1 MSVLNTEDKLYHIG
15 LSKADIQG
23 AKYAILPGDP
33 GRVEKIAAFFDDP
46 QPLAQNR
53 EYTSYIGTLGGEKVL
68 RVSTGIGGPSAAICV
83 EELFQLGVTNFIRVG
98 TCGGMQM
105 DVLAGDNIVV
115 TGAIRM
121 EGTSKEYLPIEF
133 PAVADLDI
141 SLALREAAKKLGLRY
156 HTGVVQCKD
165 SFYGQHS
172 PERMPVSYELMNKWQ
187 AWIRGGCLGSEMESA
202 ALFTVCSTLGA
213 KAGAVMLCVWNQER
227 VNAGLANDEEH
238 DTESA
243 IRIAVQAIKDL
254 VSEEGR
260 TK

>member
-1 MSVLNTEDKLYHIG
+1 MAVLPTEKLYHIN
-15 LSKADIQG
+15 LSARDIQG
-23 AKYAILPGDP
+23 ARYAILPGDP
-33 GRVEKIAAFFDDP
+33 GRVRKIAAFFDNP
-46 QPLAQNR
+46 TPLAQNR
-53 EYTSYIGTLGGEKVL
+53 EYTSYIGEIAGEKVL
-68 RVSTGIGGPSAAICV
+68 CVSTGIGGPSASIAV
-83 EELFQLGVTNFIRVG
+83 EELNQLGVDTFVRVG

-133 PAVADLDI
+133 PAVANLDV
-141 SLALREAAKKLGLRY
+141 SVALRDAAKELGLRC
-156 HTGVVQCKD
+156 HTGIVQCKD

-172 PERMPVSYELMNKWQ
+172 PERMPVSYELLNKWQ

-213 KAGAVMLCVWNQER
+213 RAGAVMLCVWNQER
-227 VNAGLANDEEH
+227 VNAGLPNDEEH

-243 IRIAVQAIKDL
+243 IKIAVKGLEKLIIRDKR
-254 VSEEGR
+254 E
-260 TK
+260 K

>member
-1 MSVLNTEDKLYHIG
+1 MAVLDTSEKLYHIN
-15 LSKADIQG
+15 LSKADIRG
-23 AKYAILPGDP
+23 AEYAILPGDP
-33 GRVEKIAAFFDDP
+33 GRVEKIAAFFDDAR
-46 QPLAQNR
+46 PLACNR
-53 EYTSYIGTLGGEKVL
+53 EYNSYIGTLNGHKVL
-68 RVSTGIGGPSAAICV
+68 CVSTGIGGPSAAICV
-83 EELFQLGVTNFIRVG
+83 EELYQLGVRTFIRVG

-133 PAVADLDI
+133 PAIADLDVTV
-141 SLALREAAKKLGLRY
+141 ALRDSAAKLGMRY

-172 PERMPVSYELMNKWQ
+172 PHRMPVSYELENKWQ
-187 AWIRGGCLGSEMESA
+187 AWIRGGCLGSEMETA

-213 KAGAVMLCVWNQER
+213 RAGAVMLCVWNQER
-227 VNAGLANDEEH
+227 VDAGMENDTRH

-243 IRIAVQAIKDL
+243 IRIAVEAIKQLTDK
-254 VSEEGR
+254 E
-260 TK
+260 